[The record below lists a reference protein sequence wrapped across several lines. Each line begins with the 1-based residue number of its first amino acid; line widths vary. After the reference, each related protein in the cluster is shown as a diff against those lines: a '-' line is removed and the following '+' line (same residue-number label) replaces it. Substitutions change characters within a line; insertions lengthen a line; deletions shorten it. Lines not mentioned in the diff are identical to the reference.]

1 MPFCFQPGAARRS
14 ALGLL
19 ALAGAAMLA
28 GAPARAQYYPYPPTV
43 YGAPAE
49 MPRVYRAPPGYATG
63 TVMLPPQEIRSIVL
77 NLGYGRVGRPVLRGR
92 TYMIDA
98 VDDRGPLILAVDAY
112 SGLVQ
117 PADPSMFGP
126 PGGPYG
132 AAPPQGAYGA
142 APPSGAYGA
151 APPQGA
157 YGAAPPPGGYGAA
170 PAQGAYG
177 APQQRSQPVAR
188 APLPKPRPADSE
200 LASTSGP
207 DIAAPAVPPADDGAA
222 DDGAPDTAENPGALP
237 VAPPEGANA
246 PKAGTPGLA
255 SPTPSMSAPVVG
267 QPAPV
272 PSPAATKPQT
282 AANTPIPALPPAPPQ
297 GPTGAGTATPGDGVS
312 AGTASVLSRTA
323 PPAK

>member
-1 MPFCFQPGAARRS
+1 M
-14 ALGLL
+14 GLL
-19 ALAGAAMLA
+19 ALVGGAATLA
-28 GAPARAQYYPYPPTV
+28 GEPARAQYYPYPPTV

-49 MPRVYRAPPGYATG
+49 MPRIYRAPPGYTTG

-132 AAPPQGAYGA
+132 PAPGYGAAPPGAYGAPPAQGAYGGPPPQGAYGA
-142 APPSGAYGA
+142 
-151 APPQGA
+151 PQ
-157 YGAAPPPGGYGAA
+157 P
-170 PAQGAYG
+170 
-177 APQQRSQPVAR
+177 RTQPVAR

-200 LASTSGP
+200 IASTSGP
-207 DIAAPAVPPADDGAA
+207 DIAAPAVPPADGDAV
-222 DDGAPDTAENPGALP
+222 DDGAPDTAENPGAIA
-237 VAPPEGANA
+237 VAPPEGIHA
-246 PKAGTPGLA
+246 PKAATPGLA
-255 SPTPSMSAPVVG
+255 SPTPSMSAPVAG
-267 QPAPV
+267 QPAP
-272 PSPAATKPQT
+272 AASKPQT
-282 AANTPIPALPPAPPQ
+282 AANTPIPALPPAPAQ
-297 GPTGAGTATPGDGVS
+297 SPTGAGTATPGDGVS

-323 PPAK
+323 APAN

>member
-1 MPFCFQPGAARRS
+1 MPFCFPSSAKRRS
-14 ALGLL
+14 TFGLL
-19 ALAGAAMLA
+19 ALVGGAATLA
-28 GAPARAQYYPYPPTV
+28 GEPARAQYYPYPPTV

-49 MPRVYRAPPGYATG
+49 MPRVYRAPPGYVTG

-132 AAPPQGAYGA
+132 PGPAYGVAPPPGAYDAPPQGAYGGAPPQGAYGA
-142 APPSGAYGA
+142 
-151 APPQGA
+151 PPQRA
-157 YGAAPPPGGYGAA
+157 
-170 PAQGAYG
+170 
-177 APQQRSQPVAR
+177 QPVAR

-200 LASTSGP
+200 IASTSGP
-207 DIAAPAVPPADDGAA
+207 DITAPAVPPADDGAA
-222 DDGAPDTAENPGALP
+222 DNGVANNGAADDDAPDTAENPGALA
-237 VAPPEGANA
+237 VAPSDGANA
-246 PKAGTPGLA
+246 PKAATPGLA

-267 QPAPV
+267 QPAPAQA
-272 PSPAATKPQT
+272 PAASKPQT
-282 AANTPIPALPPAPPQ
+282 AANTPIPALPAVPPQ

-323 PPAK
+323 PPAN

>member
-1 MPFCFQPGAARRS
+1 M
-14 ALGLL
+14 GLL
-19 ALAGAAMLA
+19 ALVGGAATLA
-28 GAPARAQYYPYPPTV
+28 GEPARAQYYPYPPTV

-49 MPRVYRAPPGYATG
+49 MPRIYRAPPGYTTG

-117 PADPSMFGP
+117 QADPSMFGP

-132 AAPPQGAYGA
+132 PAP
-142 APPSGAYGA
+142 
-151 APPQGA
+151 A
-157 YGAAPPPGGYGAA
+157 YGAAPPPGAYGAP

-200 LASTSGP
+200 IASTSGP
-207 DIAAPAVPPADDGAA
+207 DIPAPAVPPSDDAA
-222 DDGAPDTAENPGALP
+222 AHDDAPDTAENPGAIAVEP
-237 VAPPEGANA
+237 AESANA

-255 SPTPSMSAPVVG
+255 SPRPSMSAPVVG
-267 QPAPV
+267 QPV
-272 PSPAATKPQT
+272 PAQTPAASKPQT
-282 AANTPIPALPPAPPQ
+282 AANTPIPALPPAPAQ
-297 GPTGAGTATPGDGVS
+297 GPTGAGSATPGDGVS

-323 PPAK
+323 APAN

>member
-1 MPFCFQPGAARRS
+1 MPFCFSSGARRRS
-14 ALGLL
+14 TFGLL
-19 ALAGAAMLA
+19 ALVGGAAMLA

-49 MPRVYRAPPGYATG
+49 MPRVYRAPPGYSTG

-132 AAPPQGAYGA
+132 PAPGYGA
-142 APPSGAYGA
+142 APPPGAYGAPPAQGAYGA

-157 YGAAPPPGGYGAA
+157 YGAP

-177 APQQRSQPVAR
+177 AAPQRAQPVAR
-188 APLPKPRPADSE
+188 APLPKPRPADSDI
-200 LASTSGP
+200 ASTSGP

-222 DDGAPDTAENPGALP
+222 DDGAADDDARDTAANPGALA
-237 VAPPEGANA
+237 VAPSDGANA
-246 PKAGTPGLA
+246 PKAATPGLA

-267 QPAPV
+267 QPAPAQ
-272 PSPAATKPQT
+272 AA
-282 AANTPIPALPPAPPQ
+282 AANTPIPALPAVPPQ

>member
-1 MPFCFQPGAARRS
+1 MPFCLTSAARRRS
-14 ALGLL
+14 TFGLL
-19 ALAGAAMLA
+19 ALVGGAATLA
-28 GAPARAQYYPYPPTV
+28 GEPARAQYYPYPPTI

-49 MPRVYRAPPGYATG
+49 MPRVYRAPPGYVTG

-92 TYMIDA
+92 TYMVDA

-132 AAPPQGAYGA
+132 PAP
-142 APPSGAYGA
+142 
-151 APPQGA
+151 A
-157 YGAAPPPGGYGAA
+157 YGAAPPPGAYGAPPAQGGYGA
-170 PAQGAYG
+170 

-200 LASTSGP
+200 IASTSGP
-207 DIAAPAVPPADDGAA
+207 DIAAPAVPPPDDGAA
-222 DDGAPDTAENPGALP
+222 DDDAPDTAKNPGAIA
-237 VAPPEGANA
+237 VAPPEGIHA
-246 PKAGTPGLA
+246 PKAATPGLA
-255 SPTPSMSAPVVG
+255 SPTPSMSAPVAG
-267 QPAPV
+267 QSAPAP
-272 PSPAATKPQT
+272 AASKPQT
-282 AANTPIPALPPAPPQ
+282 AANAPIPALPPVPAQ

-323 PPAK
+323 PPAN